1 MAGTHRF
8 ETTIRLQHVDGAG
21 VVFFARYFE
30 LAHLAYED
38 LLETAGHALPAD
50 LARSDVILPIVH
62 AESDYRASLRLGER
76 LRIDVSVGAVKS
88 RSFTL
93 GYRFT
98 KPDGTDVAQ
107 LQTVHV
113 AVDVAAG
120 TATRLPEALAAALQA
135 RAGM

>member
-1 MAGTHRF
+1 MHGF

-38 LLETAGHALPAD
+38 LLETVGHALPAD
-50 LARSDVILPIVH
+50 LARSDLILPIVH

-76 LRIDVSVGAVKS
+76 LCIEVSVREVKS

-93 GYRFT
+93 DYRFA
-98 KPDGTDVAQ
+98 KRDGTDVAQ

-113 AVDVAAG
+113 AVDAATG
-120 TATRLPEALAAALQA
+120 KATRLPEPLAQALTS